1 MQMSNSEILVS
12 YNTAADKKAQI
23 GILADL
29 NLCSKNKIIDIL
41 HDCKAD
47 VDLRWKTPE
56 KTRQK
61 KQKPEAKSDS
71 SPLKFTPV
79 ADIPDLKV
87 LTTMTVDGK
96 PIAGFSV
103 TRFYAPDGTPV
114 GAEKIDLI
122 TTKEEEPNA

>member
-1 MQMSNSEILVS
+1 MMQMTNSEILAS

-61 KQKPEAKSDS
+61 KQKPDS

-79 ADIPDLKV
+79 ADLPDLKV
-87 LTTMTVDGK
+87 LTTMTVNGK

-122 TTKEEEPNA
+122 TKEEETNA

>member
-1 MQMSNSEILVS
+1 MQMTNNEILVS

-61 KQKPEAKSDS
+61 KQKASTGS

-122 TTKEEEPNA
+122 TTKEEETNA

>member
-1 MQMSNSEILVS
+1 MQMTNNEILVS

-61 KQKPEAKSDS
+61 KQKDS

-79 ADIPDLKV
+79 ADIPDRKV

-122 TTKEEEPNA
+122 TTKEEETNA

>member
-1 MQMSNSEILVS
+1 MQMTNSEILVS

-61 KQKPEAKSDS
+61 KQKAS

-122 TTKEEEPNA
+122 TTKEEETNA